1 MRRAGIGS
9 NPVLIGAVTLL
20 VVVVA
25 TFLSYNANTGL
36 PFVPTTELKVRTTN
50 GANIVRGNEVRSG
63 GTRVG
68 VVQDV
73 RPVRLADGRTGA
85 EMTLKLDKELGDVP
99 NDSTFRIRPRSA
111 LGLKYVELNK
121 GTSDRAYANG
131 DTVPIAQAGFSTELD
146 EVLETFDEPTR
157 RASQGNLRGFGD
169 SFAGRGR
176 DVGRTI
182 EELPPLFDH
191 LEPVMANLANPAT
204 ELDTF
209 VNELADAARVIA
221 PVSEENAAL
230 FTAMADTFEALG
242 RDEEALKAT
251 ISQSPPTMDSAIESF
266 RVQRPFLAD
275 LTAFGEDFRGATEE
289 LRGALPDVNDAMV
302 VGTPVLRRTPE
313 LNDEVR
319 KTLVQ
324 LRELAEAPGTNSALR
339 GLTATVATLNPQ
351 MRFYGPYV
359 TVCNHWNYFWT
370 HVAEH
375 FSEPDTTGHV
385 QRALANLTPRQKN
398 SPGSM
403 GATAPANGE
412 EVLEGNAAYLQA
424 QDLGAA
430 IMPDGRADC
439 EAGQRGWTERQARYA
454 GKEFRIARDPRTP
467 GAQGPTFTGRPR
479 VPKGQTFTFKPE
491 TGPYR
496 DMPPSESG
504 DR

>member
-9 NPVLIGAVTLL
+9 NPVLVGAVTLL

-157 RASQGNLRGFGD
+157 RAAQGNLRGFGD
-169 SFAGRGR
+169 SFAGPGR
-176 DVGRTI
+176 DVRRTI
-182 EELPPLFDH
+182 EGLPPPFDH

-209 VNELADAARVIA
+209 VNELAD
-221 PVSEENAAL
+221 
-230 FTAMADTFEALG
+230 
-242 RDEEALKAT
+242 
-251 ISQSPPTMDSAIESF
+251 
-266 RVQRPFLAD
+266 
-275 LTAFGEDFRGATEE
+275 
-289 LRGALPDVNDAMV
+289 
-302 VGTPVLRRTPE
+302 
-313 LNDEVR
+313 
-319 KTLVQ
+319 
-324 LRELAEAPGTNSALR
+324 
-339 GLTATVATLNPQ
+339 
-351 MRFYGPYV
+351 
-359 TVCNHWNYFWT
+359 
-370 HVAEH
+370 
-375 FSEPDTTGHV
+375 
-385 QRALANLTPRQKN
+385 
-398 SPGSM
+398 
-403 GATAPANGE
+403 
-412 EVLEGNAAYLQA
+412 
-424 QDLGAA
+424 
-430 IMPDGRADC
+430 
-439 EAGQRGWTERQARYA
+439 
-454 GKEFRIARDPRTP
+454 
-467 GAQGPTFTGRPR
+467 
-479 VPKGQTFTFKPE
+479 
-491 TGPYR
+491 
-496 DMPPSESG
+496 
-504 DR
+504 